1 MVMMRMMMDEMC
13 LYLERQ
19 MHAVIMMPSV
29 VEMILNRTR
38 PTIIPITVF
47 SSAQHTH
54 IPALSSLMSFTAQRL
69 LI

>member
-1 MVMMRMMMDEMC
+1 MMRMKMDEMG

-29 VEMILNRTR
+29 VEMTLNNTR
-38 PTIIPITVF
+38 PMIIPIRVF

-54 IPALSSLMSFTAQRL
+54 IPALTSLMSFTAHPL